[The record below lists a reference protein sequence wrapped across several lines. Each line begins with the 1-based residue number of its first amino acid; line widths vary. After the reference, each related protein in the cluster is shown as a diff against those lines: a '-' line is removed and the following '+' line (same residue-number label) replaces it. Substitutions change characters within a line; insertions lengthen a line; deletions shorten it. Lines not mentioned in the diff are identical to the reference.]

1 MNNHEEYIG
10 PKVSFRHSGSTYV
23 VLTFLKMKKC
33 SVSAQQV
40 SECFIGYFR
49 KPSDAEKSLRILK
62 KNGCADNDLL
72 GNWYITPKGREV
84 IRCVARTKPESVLIR
99 GFGM

>member
-1 MNNHEEYIG
+1 MIQNEEYIG
-10 PKVSFRHSGSTYV
+10 PKVSFKHSGSTYV
-23 VLTFLKMKKC
+23 VLTFLKMKNGP
-33 SVSAQQV
+33 VSAKRV

-49 KPSDAEKSLRILK
+49 KPSDAERSLRTLK
-62 KNGCADNDLL
+62 NNECAENDLS